1 MTTSESKGRFFY
13 KTNRFESIPIT
24 NRIESIRIANWNA
37 LVTIL
42 ELEYCWTVDT
52 GQNYQM
58 SEYLIALVDIMLLL
72 RYCYSLLVIMVM
84 LLCTLC
90 LKKQHAIQ
98 GGPKKWGHRLMAI
111 ILSNLKWRWWLIP
124 PARITH
130 GLCSGRFLAFFSAF
144 SASPHI
150 QQSARSKEASQRSQR
165 LNVDVAITQAVS
177 LPCYQLTDY

>member
-1 MTTSESKGRFFY
+1 MLLSWPIFY
-13 KTNRFESIPIT
+13 KTNRFESIRIT

-58 SEYLIALVDIMLLL
+58 SEYLIALVDIMLLFG
-72 RYCYSLLVIMVM
+72 LLVIMVM

-124 PARITH
+124 PARITQ
-130 GLCSGRFLAFFSAF
+130 GLCSFSRIFLFCVFSVP
-144 SASPHI
+144 SHTT
-150 QQSARSKEASQRSQR
+150 KC
-165 LNVDVAITQAVS
+165 TQ
-177 LPCYQLTDY
+177 